1 MRKAFRKIE
10 DVLGSELLASLSGRK
25 AAKQQTDRVLKS
37 TRLEDLTYSDLHSE
51 DTDGQQ
57 LVAECG
63 KKLSTFPALSEDVF
77 QSFYALS
84 ARKNAPDT
92 LSTTARK
99 FNRYIL
105 EQMTGSDDYPTI
117 KAVCEG
123 REVPAYEAAGEFLKE
138 IAGNLDE
145 LMKQAGGNGNAM
157 EVLEKLERRCE
168 QLADALQQDM
178 AARGDLSQPNPTLE
192 QRILDTAN
200 ALESKQRQCVAVDR
214 MISDNLQRSREQ
226 IMAVVAAAVKA
237 AAEKA
242 LNTEQMLSMWGGS
255 GDDPQ
260 KTELNRGILNRIQGS
275 DTLKEVARQL
285 GNLHALLH
293 KVRKNNFVYGR
304 GEKYSLELGNDLSKV
319 LTSEFAMLAHPASV
333 PLFLQKYQRK
343 GLKQYRRRE
352 RTAKG
357 RGDFIICLDES
368 GSTRGE
374 KAAWGKALT
383 FVLLTIAAKEKRNLA
398 LIHFSGE
405 GKFLTDLFLSGEYG
419 PDEMM
424 DAAETF
430 LGGGT
435 DYETPLTQSLALMEQ
450 KLFSK
455 ADILFITDGEC
466 DLPEA
471 FQEEFKAK
479 QAAMGFT
486 VTGILLD
493 KGGSSFSFSLEPFC
507 DAVYRTSEL
516 TGDEIAEQI
525 LTDRA

>member
-10 DVLGSELLASLSGRK
+10 DVLDSELLASLPGYKMAGQR
-25 AAKQQTDRVLKS
+25 TDRVLKS
-37 TRLEDLTYSDLHSE
+37 TRLEDMVYTDLHRIDE
-51 DTDGQQ
+51 AGQQ
-57 LVAECG
+57 LESQYE
-63 KKLSTFPALSEDVF
+63 KKLSTFPALSADVF
-77 QSFYALS
+77 QSFYALA
-84 ARKNAPDT
+84 ARKNAPDD
-92 LSTTARK
+92 LSVTARK

-105 EQMTGSDDYPTI
+105 EQMTGGDDYSTI

-138 IAGNLDE
+138 IAENLDE
-145 LMKQAGGNGNAM
+145 LMKQAGGEGNAM
-157 EVLEKLERRCE
+157 AVLDKLERRCE
-168 QLADALQQDM
+168 QLAGALQQDL
-178 AARGDLSQPNPTLE
+178 AARGDLSQPNETLD
-192 QRILDTAN
+192 QRILDAAN
-200 ALESKQRQCVAVDR
+200 ALESKQRQCRAVDR

-226 IMAVVAAAVKA
+226 ITLIVSAAVKA

-260 KTELNRGILNRIQGS
+260 KAELNRGILNRVQGS
-275 DTLKEVARQL
+275 DALKEVARQL
-285 GNLHALLH
+285 GNLHTLLH

-304 GEKYSLELGNDLSKV
+304 GEKYSLELGNNLSKV
-319 LTSEFAMLAHPASV
+319 LTSEFAMLAHPVSI

-374 KAAWGKALT
+374 KSAWGKALA
-383 FVLLTIAAKEKRNLA
+383 FVLLTIAAKEKRRLA
-398 LIHFSGE
+398 LIHFSG
-405 GKFLTDLFLSGEYG
+405 KDKYRTDLFLPGEYG
-419 PDEMM
+419 PEEMM
-424 DAAETF
+424 DAAEVF

-450 KLFSK
+450 KEFSK

-471 FQEEFKAK
+471 FAEKLKAK
-479 QAAMGFT
+479 QNTMGFT
-486 VTGILLD
+486 VTGILLN

-525 LTDRA
+525 LTERV

>member
-10 DVLGSELLASLSGRK
+10 DVLDSQLLASLSGPKTAREK
-25 AAKQQTDRVLKS
+25 TDRVLKS
-37 TRLEDLTYSDLHSE
+37 TRLEDLVYADLHR
-51 DTDGQQ
+51 DDADGQQ
-57 LVAECG
+57 LEGECG
-63 KKLSTFPALSEDVF
+63 KKLSTFPALCEDVF
-77 QSFYALS
+77 QSFYALA

-92 LSTTARK
+92 LSVSARK
-99 FNRYIL
+99 FNRHIL
-105 EQMTGSDDYPTI
+105 EQMTGSDDFSTI

-145 LMKQAGGNGNAM
+145 LMKQTGGESRAM
-157 EVLEKLERRCE
+157 DVLEKLEQRCE
-168 QLADALQQDM
+168 QLADALRQDM
-178 AARGDLSQPNPTLE
+178 AARGDLSQPNETLE
-192 QRILDTAN
+192 KRIVDTAN
-200 ALESKQRQCVAVDR
+200 ALESKQRQCEAVDR

-226 IMAVVAAAVKA
+226 IAAVVAAAASA

-260 KTELNRGILNRIQGS
+260 KTELNRSILTRVQS
-275 DTLKEVARQL
+275 STTLKEVARQL

-304 GEKYSLELGNDLSKV
+304 GEKYSLDLGNDLSKV
-319 LTSEFAMLAHPASV
+319 LTSEFAMLAHPASM

-374 KAAWGKALT
+374 KSAWGKALA
-383 FVLLTIAAKEKRNLA
+383 FVLLTIAARERRNLA

-405 GKFLTDLFLSGEYG
+405 GKFLTDLFLPGEYG

-435 DYETPLTQSLALMEQ
+435 DYETPLRLSLGLMEQ
-450 KLFSK
+450 KVFSK

-466 DLPEA
+466 ALSEA
-471 FQEEFKAK
+471 FADEFKTK
-479 QAAMGFT
+479 QASMGFT

-525 LTDRA
+525 LTDRV

>member
-10 DVLGSELLASLSGRK
+10 DVLDSQLLASLSGSKPTRQK
-25 AAKQQTDRVLKS
+25 TDRVLRS
-37 TRLEDLTYSDLHSE
+37 TKLEDLVYADLHRD

-57 LVAECG
+57 LEAECG
-63 KKLSTFPALSEDVF
+63 TKLSTFPALSEDVF

-92 LSTTARK
+92 LSVTARK
-99 FNRYIL
+99 FNRHIL
-105 EQMTGSDDYPTI
+105 EQMTGSDEYATI

-123 REVPAYEAAGEFLKE
+123 REVPAYEAAWGFLKE
-138 IAGNLDE
+138 IAGNLDD
-145 LMKQAGGNGNAM
+145 LMKQAGGDGNAM
-157 EVLEKLERRCE
+157 EVLEKLEQRCE
-168 QLADALQQDM
+168 QLADALRQDM
-178 AARGDLSQPNPTLE
+178 AARGDLSQSNETLDKH
-192 QRILDTAN
+192 ILDTAN
-200 ALESKQRQCVAVDR
+200 ALESKQRQCIAVDR

-226 IMAVVAAAVKA
+226 IAAVVAAAVSA

-260 KTELNRGILNRIQGS
+260 KTELNRSILDRVRGS
-275 DTLKEVARQL
+275 AAMKDVARQL

-319 LTSEFAMLAHPASV
+319 LTSEFAMLAHPAST

-374 KAAWGKALT
+374 KSAWGKALS
-383 FVLLTIAAKEKRNLA
+383 FVLLTIAAKEKRRLA

-405 GKFLTDLFLSGEYG
+405 DKCRTDLFLPGEYG
-419 PDEMM
+419 PEEMM
-424 DAAETF
+424 DAAEVF

-435 DYETPLTQSLALMEQ
+435 DYETPLRQSLALMEQ
-450 KLFSK
+450 KEFSK

-466 DLPEA
+466 ALGEA
-471 FQEEFKAK
+471 FADEFKTK

-493 KGGSSFSFSLEPFC
+493 KGGSSLSFSLEPFC

-525 LTDRA
+525 LTDRV